1 MKTPIEQY
9 EAEQRA
15 YEEQRWA
22 RMARQDRPDPV
33 NLCAEPAD
41 ETDSD
46 VSVMNVTFGF
56 IALAVLAI
64 IGLCWD
70 TAPVQA
76 VLHFLRYQP

>member
-9 EAEQRA
+9 NEQQRS
-15 YEEQRWA
+15 YEEERYAKLLRDMQE
-22 RMARQDRPDPV
+22 PV
-33 NLCAEPAD
+33 NFCAEPAD

-46 VSVMNVTFGF
+46 VSVMKVTFGF
-56 IALAVLAI
+56 IVLAALAI

-76 VLHFLRYQP
+76 VLHFLRMQP